1 MFVKAPTL
9 YGSIDPLMVV
19 CEASMYSNLLH
30 VISSVMNFRK
40 NCMACAKW
48 KNCKVKLYITLPS
61 APTIQSLLGWSQC
74 RDLAPDRWP
83 FILARSMF
91 GNGGDSGPISSSA
104 TACSWPFSYILFCR
118 FMYPWALGQLEVM
131 MQPSISSMQLSRNAF
146 SSAYVQWVW
155 PPAI

>member
-1 MFVKAPTL
+1 MTVNHTSIDLCMNHACRGLCFELCYIWSVMSFIWRPMFVKAPTL

-19 CEASMYSNLLH
+19 CEASMFSNLLH

-83 FILARSMF
+83 FIPARSMF

-104 TACSWPFSYILFCR
+104 TACS
-118 FMYPWALGQLEVM
+118 
-131 MQPSISSMQLSRNAF
+131 
-146 SSAYVQWVW
+146 
-155 PPAI
+155 